1 MVYGFLHQQGT
12 KLGLIVKVAFLPWNG
27 NSFFILLLCFPTSE
41 YWYLFPFHKWKKK
54 KKKCLCPMIFFFFL
68 FLFHLVLQGSLL
80 LLGKHVLRIII
91 SQGVSFDSVWWIQ
104 WIMVFT
110 VFVIAVSHQP
120 PPVKV
125 CVRMKRIQRW
135 KKKEEKTR
143 EWGCLEG
150 THVTGI
156 QWWKGHNRIL
166 SCHHRRK
173 MHQKEGGWVNLMK
186 VGGSLSLVICQFSLI
201 SFLK

>member
-1 MVYGFLHQQGT
+1 MATLSLFSCFVFPPQNIGIFFLS
-12 KLGLIVKVAFLPWNG
+12 IN
-27 NSFFILLLCFPTSE
+27 E
-41 YWYLFPFHKWKKK
+41 RRKKK
-54 KKKCLCPMIFFFFL
+54 KVSLSNDFFFFL